1 MNFYRNELQT
11 QISQR
16 YHNSWTL
23 VSNFYWTDPSQGWQ
37 FLYGKALI
45 ISPIYTDTGENVNK
59 ALLEICKKRG
69 ILLKET
75 PILWMLN
82 HQSQEKRSS
91 NTFFVWININL
102 TSKVKSNRK
111 LPKCCDIKLNRR
123 GNHKK
128 MQSRDTV
135 IHSHTNQ
142 NSKSKILPEI
152 QDLIDDDAL
161 TDFLALENDDFEC
174 ERKSSRPTTTLNI
187 RRQTITLTL
196 EILILVSAF

>member
-1 MNFYRNELQT
+1 
-11 QISQR
+11 
-16 YHNSWTL
+16 
-23 VSNFYWTDPSQGWQ
+23 
-37 FLYGKALI
+37 
-45 ISPIYTDTGENVNK
+45 
-59 ALLEICKKRG
+59 
-69 ILLKET
+69 
-75 PILWMLN
+75 
-82 HQSQEKRSS
+82 
-91 NTFFVWININL
+91 
-102 TSKVKSNRK
+102 
-111 LPKCCDIKLNRR
+111 
-123 GNHKK
+123 

-161 TDFLALENDDFEC
+161 TDFRALENDDFEC